1 MSLIPTSCVDDFY
14 NDPHKVRNFAL
25 SLDYSN
31 ETGIYPGVRS
41 KPLNEIDYYFFDNFC
56 KKIFSLFYNFQY
68 EPVKWKVDAFFHKI
82 YPYEDQDL
90 NVGDIHQ
97 DNTGE
102 GVISGLIYLNPDPLL
117 DSGTSFYR
125 LKKNQTLTAV
135 DLENKTIL
143 KKKFFKEN
151 ENSIGFKK
159 HFQKHNSKFEK
170 ILEVKNVYN
179 RMIAYPSNIWHGQ
192 TDYRMYNEP
201 RLTQVFFVKEL
212 EFCTTP
218 ILRSQSYE
226 L

>member
-14 NDPHKVRNFAL
+14 NDPHKVRDYAL
-25 SLDYSN
+25 SLDYCN
-31 ETGIYPGVRS
+31 EDGNYPGVRS
-41 KPLNEIDYYFFDNFC
+41 KSLHKINPYFFDNFC
-56 KKIFSLFYNFQY
+56 KKIFSLFYNFDY
-68 EPVKWKVDAFFHKI
+68 ENLKWKVETSFHKI

-97 DNTGE
+97 DNLS
-102 GVISGLIYLNPDPLL
+102 GVVSGLIYLNPDSLL

-125 LKKNQTLTAV
+125 LKKNQILTEEN
-135 DLENKTIL
+135 LEDKTNL
-143 KKKFFKEN
+143 KKKFFKEK
-151 ENSIGFKK
+151 ENPNLFKK

-179 RMIAYPSNIWHGQ
+179 RMIVYPSNIWHGQ
-192 TDYRMYNEP
+192 SDYRMNNEP
-201 RLTQVFFVKEL
+201 RLTQVFFVHEL
-212 EFCTTP
+212 ECRTTP